1 VSEDGTRLTA
11 IVDWADAAIADPA
24 ADLAGLAIWLGP
36 AFVREVLRSY
46 EGPADEG
53 TYHRAVF
60 LARAGLLG
68 FLDGQL
74 AGTSEP
80 APVAM
85 LDAQLR
91 AVFREEAPA
100 RR

>member
-1 VSEDGTRLTA
+1 MSEDGTRLTA

-46 EGPADEG
+46 AGPADEG

-68 FLDGQL
+68 FLDEQL
-74 AGTSEP
+74 AGTSDP

-91 AVFREEAPA
+91 VVFRDEAPA